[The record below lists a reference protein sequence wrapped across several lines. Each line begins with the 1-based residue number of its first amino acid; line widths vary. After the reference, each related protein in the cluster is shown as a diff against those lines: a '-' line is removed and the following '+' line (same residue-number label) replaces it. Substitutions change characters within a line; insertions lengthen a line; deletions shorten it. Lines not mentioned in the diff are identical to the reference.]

1 MKVSTDM
8 CELSSIETHIR
19 PLLQTLRDKLKTFKF
34 SFYETRVISVK
45 IAFTESVRWIVFMF
59 KSVFWKMKRA

>member
-19 PLLQTLRDKLKTFKF
+19 PLLQTLRDTLKTFKF

-45 IAFTESVRWIVFMF
+45 IAFTESVR
-59 KSVFWKMKRA
+59 